1 MGTFTLSK
9 TNRLYWLGRYVER
22 AYIAIELMEDAYDVS
37 IDGSAAFDYVEYCN
51 RLNIPADYEN
61 VDAFLRSYLFSQR
74 NPNSA
79 ASALNMALDN
89 AVVLRE
95 TLGSMTLSYLQLA
108 KNVMDSAKVSMAPM
122 LDLQT
127 ILDYLMAF
135 KGCVDD
141 LMHDEDSRMIVKIGS
156 TVERIDMSLR
166 LEYQLDD
173 LPRCF
178 DRLASRLQ
186 RTRIARDGNYLRL
199 LLDLAPDPNP
209 IEHKE
214 LLLEC
219 MENLFPDA

>member
-22 AYIAIELMEDAYDVS
+22 AYIAIELMEQAYDVS
-37 IDGSAAFDYVEYCN
+37 LDGPAFDYVEYCN
-51 RLNIPADYEN
+51 RLSIPADYEN
-61 VDAFLRSYLFSQR
+61 VEAFLKSYVFSPE
-74 NPNSA
+74 NPDSA
-79 ASALNMALDN
+79 VSALNHAFDN

-108 KNVMDSAKVSMAPM
+108 KNVIDGADVSMAPM

-127 ILDYLMAF
+127 VRDYLMAF

-141 LMHDEDSRMIVKIGS
+141 YIRDEDSRMIIKIGTS
-156 TVERIDMSLR
+156 VEHIDMSLR

-173 LPRCF
+173 LQRRF
-178 DRLASRLQ
+178 NRLASRLQ
-186 RTRIARDGNYLRL
+186 RTRMRRDAKYVRL
-199 LLDLAPDPNP
+199 LLDLIPDPQP
-209 IEHKE
+209 IENKDI
-214 LLLEC
+214 LLEC